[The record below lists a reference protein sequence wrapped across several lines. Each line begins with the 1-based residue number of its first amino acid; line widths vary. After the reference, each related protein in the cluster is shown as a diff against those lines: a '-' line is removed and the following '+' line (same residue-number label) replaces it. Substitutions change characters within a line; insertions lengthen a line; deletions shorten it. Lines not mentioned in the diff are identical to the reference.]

1 MTGFKEYDKYDA
13 MGLADLVG
21 KKKVKPSELCE
32 EAISRIEKHN
42 PSLNAVIY
50 KMYDSAREAVK
61 GKLPKGP
68 FTGVPFLVKDAL
80 HRVAGVPY
88 TVGSRS
94 LKDYIP
100 DRDSETVTRYRNAGL
115 VILGK
120 TNVPELTLTGFTEP
134 ELYGP
139 CRNPWDIERTS
150 GGSSGGSASAVAAGI
165 VPAASGNDGG
175 GSIRIPATFCGLF
188 GMKPTRGRTPMGPF
202 AGEVWQG
209 AACEGVLTR
218 SVRDSAALL
227 DLLSAPD
234 HGAPYIIPSP
244 ELPYIKE
251 VQKKPGKLKI
261 AFSTTTIY
269 NSEVDPECVKAVEE
283 SVKLCRK
290 LGHTVTEDAPELDG
304 PSIAFSY
311 MMLYMGDVAADID
324 MIEKLTG
331 EKRKMKNYEPL
342 TWFLGHLG
350 RTYSAGEFVSARRTW
365 NNVGRS
371 FSDFFRKYDLYLTPV
386 TATPAFKVGELK
398 FKTAEHIL
406 MTIVNYL
413 KLGSLIKASGAITRL
428 AEANMVKFPFT
439 QIANMAGLP
448 AMSVPLHWTEI
459 GLPVGTQFIGR
470 FGDEA
475 TLFRL
480 AAQLEKEKPW
490 FDKRPVLYPRLP

>member
-1 MTGFKEYDKYDA
+1 M
-13 MGLADLVG
+13 
-21 KKKVKPSELCE
+21 
-32 EAISRIEKHN
+32 
-42 PSLNAVIY
+42 
-50 KMYDSAREAVK
+50 
-61 GKLPKGP
+61 
-68 FTGVPFLVKDAL
+68 
-80 HRVAGVPY
+80 
-88 TVGSRS
+88 
-94 LKDYIP
+94 
-100 DRDSETVTRYRNAGL
+100 
-115 VILGK
+115 
-120 TNVPELTLTGFTEP
+120 
-134 ELYGP
+134 
-139 CRNPWDIERTS
+139 
-150 GGSSGGSASAVAAGI
+150 
-165 VPAASGNDGG
+165 
-175 GSIRIPATFCGLF
+175 
-188 GMKPTRGRTPMGPF
+188 
-202 AGEVWQG
+202 
-209 AACEGVLTR
+209 
-218 SVRDSAALL
+218 
-227 DLLSAPD
+227 
-234 HGAPYIIPSP
+234 
-244 ELPYIKE
+244 
-251 VQKKPGKLKI
+251 
-261 AFSTTTIY
+261 
-269 NSEVDPECVKAVEE
+269 
-283 SVKLCRK
+283 
-290 LGHTVTEDAPELDG
+290 TEDAPELDG
-304 PSIAFSY
+304 PSIGFSY
-311 MMLYMGDVAADID
+311 MMLYMGEVAADID